1 MWPALLLMISS
12 LQAVRIQAD
21 MHLDTP
27 TQFHRKGLSLDSPEG
42 MEAGLDQLKAGGTN
56 LAVEVLW
63 PPRNVD
69 PRAHIYGLME
79 RLKIEEERIEDV
91 VLVKTPQRAMR
102 EIEAGRIG
110 LMLAI
115 EGAHGLGKQNWE
127 ATLEDLHRQGLT
139 VLGLAWSFSNQ
150 FAGSSGD
157 GGGGLTAAGR
167 RLLKHCQQLGIL
179 IDVSHASKESTMQAC
194 QNSPVPV
201 IASHSNATAVH
212 PHARNLTDEEIQ
224 CIAESGGVIGLNF
237 HRPFLGGE
245 ANIEQIVAHANHI
258 ARVAGHGAVALGSDF
273 DGLIQP
279 AHGLTT
285 SADLPALW
293 RALRKSGW
301 TRAQLD
307 GIRGEN
313 FFRAWKTV
321 YDHAH
326 ASD

>member
-1 MWPALLLMISS
+1 
-12 LQAVRIQAD
+12 
-21 MHLDTP
+21 
-27 TQFHRKGLSLDSPEG
+27 
-42 MEAGLDQLKAGGTN
+42 
-56 LAVEVLW
+56 
-63 PPRNVD
+63 
-69 PRAHIYGLME
+69 
-79 RLKIEEERIEDV
+79 
-91 VLVKTPQRAMR
+91 
-102 EIEAGRIG
+102 
-110 LMLAI
+110 MLAI

-224 CIAESGGVIGLNF
+224 HRGIRRSDWPEFSPAVLGWRNQHRTNCCACKPHCSGSRSRSRGPWK
-237 HRPFLGGE
+237 R
-245 ANIEQIVAHANHI
+245 
-258 ARVAGHGAVALGSDF
+258 F

-313 FFRAWKTV
+313 FSERGKRSTTTHMRPTNQRISQDGRLLSSALSDPEWIAERRLRGPRAGPGSPMRLGLPSGSDESRSSRDGRPDKAARPAPWTRFRPNPKRFNESNPFKFEESSVANRV
-321 YDHAH
+321 A
-326 ASD
+326 AQLQALQL